1 MRISIQTLR
10 VASLGLCVLTSIAL
24 SGLSLAGNG
33 GGDPKAP
40 TAPGASIGGESA
52 DDPRSE
58 DGIGTGPIIA
68 DLGGAG
74 AGFGI
79 LLPNSGVIQVLGTI
93 NGTGSVLVEDLG
105 NGQSLVSLS
114 GNMSFQLSLQQ
125 VAAQGIQV
133 IQPAGKTVGRAQAK
147 GSKLF
152 FAQRTR

>member
-1 MRISIQTLR
+1 MRISIQAFR
-10 VASLGLCVLTSIAL
+10 VASLGLGALTSIAL
-24 SGLSLAGNG
+24 SGMTIAGSG

-40 TAPGASIGGESA
+40 NAPSASIDGESS
-52 DDPRSE
+52 DDGRSE

-79 LLPNSGVIQVLGTI
+79 LLPNTGVTQVLGTI

-105 NGQSLVSLS
+105 NGQSLVSLT

-125 VAAQGIQV
+125 VIAQGIQV
-133 IQPAGKTVGRAQAK
+133 TQPAGNTVGRTLSK
-147 GSKLF
+147 GSKLIF
-152 FAQRTR
+152 VQGVR